1 MPIGIELNKNAKNGV
16 APVKIFTRDIENSA
30 LTQLKNLS
38 QLPIV
43 QPHIAIMPDVHAGI
57 GSTVG
62 SVIPTVNAI
71 IPAAV
76 GVDIGCGMM
85 AVRLSIRSSQLPDNL
100 NNMRDAIERAIP
112 VGQRAHKTVS
122 VRQSACKKLAKDVEH
137 LFDRHPQLRK
147 MMKQPDTLWTK
158 QLATLGSGNHFI
170 EVCIDEEKH
179 VWLMLHSGSRGLGN
193 SIGRLF
199 ISLAKKDMQTHIH
212 NLPDKDLAYFSEGTQ
227 HFSDYLNAITLAQ
240 EYARLNREE
249 MMKLALRAVQ
259 DFLPGFIVDR
269 QAINCHHN
277 YVSKENHFGK
287 EVYVTRKGAIRA
299 NKGELGI
306 IPGSMGAKS
315 YIVSGKGNTDAL
327 CSCSHGAGR
336 RMSRTQARHTF
347 SLNELR
353 EQTRGVHC
361 RKDRHVIDEIPS
373 AYKDIDEV
381 MANQTDLVNIEHTL
395 KQVICIKG

>member
-16 APVKIFTRDIENSA
+16 APVKIFTRDIQNSA

-38 QLPIV
+38 QLSIV
-43 QPHIAIMPDVHAGI
+43 KPHIAVMPDVHAGI

-85 AVRLSIRSSQLPDNL
+85 AVRLSVRSSQLPDNL

-112 VGQRAHKTVS
+112 VGLQAHKTIS
-122 VRQSACKKLAKDVEH
+122 VRQSACKKLATKVDE
-137 LFDRHPQLRK
+137 LFIRHPQLRK

-158 QLATLGSGNHFI
+158 QMATLGSGNHFI

-179 VWLMLHSGSRGLGN
+179 IWIMLHSGSRGIGN
-193 SIGRLF
+193 SIGRHF
-199 ISLAKKDMQTHIH
+199 ISLAKKDMQTHIQH
-212 NLPDKDLAYFSEGTQ
+212 LPDKDLAYFNEGTK
-227 HFSDYLNAITLAQ
+227 HFSDYMNAVSFAQ
-240 EYARLNREE
+240 EYARVNREE
-249 MMKLALRAVQ
+249 MMKLALRAVR

-277 YVSKENHFGK
+277 YVSKEHHFGHD
-287 EVYVTRKGAIRA
+287 VYITRKGAIRA
-299 NKGELGI
+299 GKGELGI
-306 IPGSMGAKS
+306 IPGSMGTKS
-315 YIVSGKGNTDAL
+315 YIVSGKGNADAL

-336 RMSRTQARHTF
+336 RMSRTQARNTF

-353 EQTRGVHC
+353 EQTRDVNC
-361 RKDRHVIDEIPS
+361 RKDKRVIDEIPA

-381 MANQTDLVNIEHTL
+381 MENQRDLVNIEHTL
-395 KQVICIKG
+395 RQVICIKG